1 MIYFLLL
8 LMTMLGTVAAVFFKK
23 AAGKEILK
31 SFFDVNLYIG
41 VFLYLIAAVLNVY
54 ILKYLD
60 YSLVL
65 PMTSLTYIWTV
76 LVSYLVFKE
85 KIVKQ
90 KLFGVLLILVGA
102 VFIAI
107 N

>member
-8 LMTMLGTVAAVFFKK
+8 LMTMLGTVAAVFLKK

-41 VFLYLIAAVLNVY
+41 GFLYLIAAVLNVY

-76 LVSYLVFKE
+76 LASYLVFKE